1 MRVLR
6 TLLRLRFIMV
16 AIVPATAA
24 ASVLMMIQG
33 SWKIVEAYRAFW
45 EEPSSRN
52 TVGFVVD
59 GLDSFLIAMVLTLF
73 GTGVFKMFS
82 SDKDLDDRD
91 ILSGIA
97 AMKNTLA
104 EVVLVVLFVEFLGIV
119 IVTREMNFEMLVIP
133 VGVLCLALALR
144 LMGLKSK

>member
-1 MRVLR
+1 MRVFR

-24 ASVLMMIQG
+24 GSVLMMIQG
-33 SWKIVEAYRAFW
+33 SWKIVEAYHAFW
-45 EEPSSRN
+45 NEPTSRN
-52 TVGFVVD
+52 TVGYVVD
-59 GLDSFLIAMVLTLF
+59 GLDSFLIAMVLMLF

-82 SDKDLDDRD
+82 SEKDLDDRD

-104 EVVLVVLFVEFLGIV
+104 EVVLVVLFVEFLGTV

-133 VGVLCLALALR
+133 VGVLCLAFALR